1 MSDPKTFKV
10 PPGPLNTPGTA
21 PAKPAPGGH
30 GAAATLPA
38 KPGAPAVPAKPG
50 GAAVPAKPG
59 ASPSPGGPT
68 GKVVH
73 DERGN
78 AVWDWLKQ
86 TGRIAIESTS
96 RLLRRLET
104 PELKV
109 EDTQD
114 NELRLMPDGKTCAG
128 GGYDPYNQTNKGKPG
143 RK

>member
-10 PPGPLNTPGTA
+10 PPGPPKTPGTA
-21 PAKPAPGGH
+21 PAKPAPVRP
-30 GAAATLPA
+30 GAAAAMPA
-38 KPGAPAVPAKPG
+38 KPGAPAA
-50 GAAVPAKPG
+50 PAKPG
-59 ASPSPGGPT
+59 ASPASHGPS

-86 TGRIAIESTS
+86 TSRIAIESTS
-96 RLLRRLET
+96 RLLRRLEA

>member
-10 PPGPLNTPGTA
+10 RAGPLNTPGTA
-21 PAKPAPGGH
+21 PAKPAPVGPGV
-30 GAAATLPA
+30 AATLPA
-38 KPGAPAVPAKPG
+38 KPGAPAE
-50 GAAVPAKPG
+50 PAKPG

-86 TGRIAIESTS
+86 TSRIAIESTS

>member
-1 MSDPKTFKV
+1 MSDSKFKF
-10 PPGPLNTPGTA
+10 PPGPPKTSGTA
-21 PAKPAPGGH
+21 PAKPAPVKPD
-30 GAAATLPA
+30 ATATPA
-38 KPGAPAVPAKPG
+38 KPGAAT
-50 GAAVPAKPG
+50 
-59 ASPSPGGPT
+59 PSGEPT

-73 DERGN
+73 DDRGN

-86 TGRIAIESTS
+86 TSRIAIESTS

-114 NELRLMPDGKTCAG
+114 NELRLAPDGKNCPG